1 MEEENL
7 IEKKIDTR
15 EIYKG
20 KILDLYVDTVELPN
34 GNTAIREHL
43 RHRGAACVVPLT
55 AEGEVLMVRQYRYPM
70 AEVTLEVPAGK
81 LDTVGEDPLSAAK
94 RELKEETGAEAEE
107 IMYLG
112 KYYPTC
118 AYSNEVIHM
127 YLAKDLT
134 FGKADPDDDE
144 FLEPIRIPLET
155 LKDMVMRGEI
165 PDGKTQA
172 AVLKAAMLE
181 QKTAKQK

>member
-1 MEEENL
+1 MEADNL
-7 IEKKIDTR
+7 IEKKTGS
-15 EIYKG
+15 ELIYKG

-43 RHRGAACVVPLT
+43 RHKGAACVVPLT

-81 LDTVGEDPLSAAK
+81 LDSVDEDPLSAAK
-94 RELKEETGAEAEE
+94 RELREETGAEAKE
-107 IMYLG
+107 ILYLG

-134 FGKADPDDDE
+134 FGSADPDDDE
-144 FLEPIRIPLET
+144 FLEPIRIPLDE

-172 AVLKAAMLE
+172 AVLKAYLSE
-181 QKTAKQK
+181 KKG